1 MEKAL
6 KNTRSLV
13 KDISIAAPVGI
24 GLAVRGARV
33 ASEPPN
39 FLLILKVEQFIF
51 YICRLTR
58 RQLLN

>member
-1 MEKAL
+1 MEKTL

-13 KDISIAAPVGI
+13 KDISIAALVGI

-33 ASEPPN
+33 ASQPPN
-39 FLLILKVEQFIF
+39 FSLILKVEQFIF